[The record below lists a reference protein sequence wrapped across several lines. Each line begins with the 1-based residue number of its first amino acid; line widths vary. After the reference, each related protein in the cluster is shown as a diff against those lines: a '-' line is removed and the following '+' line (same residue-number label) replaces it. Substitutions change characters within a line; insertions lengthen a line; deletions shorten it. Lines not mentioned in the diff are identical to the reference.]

1 MNTIPKSEG
10 AKARPAPT
18 MRKHALLGKTHATAT
33 FRERLANPLEVP
45 QASSGSRRDGTIARR
60 TAQGTEAGERDLLP
74 FQAPPQVLVPRG
86 DAHAATPPVVNT
98 RVAETQALVERMV
111 TSMRVGRS
119 SRGSEVHMTLDGD
132 RASEVRVREV
142 AGRLE
147 IALYGDASS
156 ALAARIEGAL
166 AARGLEA
173 DVRCER

>member
-1 MNTIPKSEG
+1 
-10 AKARPAPT
+10 
-18 MRKHALLGKTHATAT
+18 
-33 FRERLANPLEVP
+33 
-45 QASSGSRRDGTIARR
+45 
-60 TAQGTEAGERDLLP
+60 
-74 FQAPPQVLVPRG
+74 
-86 DAHAATPPVVNT
+86 
-98 RVAETQALVERMV
+98 
-111 TSMRVGRS
+111 
-119 SRGSEVHMTLDGD
+119 MTLDGD